1 VTTYES
7 ILAILVL
14 PTKPKVVVFKV
25 VTVLA
30 VGSTIINYIVLIY
43 HNYSS
48 DYITRPYR
56 STTVDI

>member
-1 VTTYES
+1 VTTYKS

-14 PTKPKVVVFKV
+14 PIKPKVVAFKV

-43 HNYSS
+43 YNYSS

-56 STTVDI
+56 STTVDL